1 MTKPWSGIKPKRQAN
16 AKANPTMARRI
27 VIIGANASGVEA
39 ASAARKKDRTAE
51 ITLVTQEKNAGYSRC
66 GLPFVIG
73 GQIANFKDLIVY
85 PPAYFQMLKLNLRTE
100 TKATAINTKD
110 KTVTIQIK
118 EGTTETLPYDS
129 LVIATG
135 ADSFMPPIKGKE
147 KQGILSLRGI
157 EDGEKIEAA
166 VRAGAKSA
174 VIMGAGLIG
183 LEVGVGLIERGLKVA
198 VVEMLPQILPQL
210 LDADMAKLVQQ
221 HLEEKGMRILLGKGV
236 EEFLG
241 EDKVTA
247 VKAGDD
253 VIEADLFISAFG
265 VRANTKLA
273 VEAGIPLGESKA
285 IKTNGRMETDVKDVY
300 AVGDCAEAPNI
311 VTHRPMCA
319 QLGTIAVRQ
328 GKVAGANAGGD
339 YSLFSGVLA
348 SAVTRLF
355 EIEAGN
361 TGLTETAA
369 QRNRIEVVTGA
380 ISSKTKADYFP
391 GAKPIKV
398 KLVVE
403 KESQRIIGAQ
413 VIGGEEVTQRINC
426 LSFAIQQG
434 MTVRELAKA
443 DTAYAPPLCETWE
456 PMVLAAEMVLMKLR

>member
-1 MTKPWSGIKPKRQAN
+1 MN
-16 AKANPTMARRI
+16 RR
-27 VIIGANASGVEA
+27 VVVIGANAAGVEA
-39 ASAARKKDRTAE
+39 ASAARKKDRSAE

-73 GQIANFKDLIVY
+73 GIIAGFNDLIVY
-85 PPAYFQMLKLNLRTE
+85 PPAYFQMLKLNLLTE
-100 TKATAINTKD
+100 TTALSINTKD
-110 KTVTIQIK
+110 KTVSVQRVDGAS
-118 EGTTETLPYDS
+118 ESLPYDA
-129 LVIATG
+129 LVIAIG
-135 ADSFMPPIKGKE
+135 AASFMPPIKGRE
-147 KQGILSLRGI
+147 KKGILSLRGI
-157 EDGEKIEAA
+157 EDGELIDAA
-166 VRAGAKSA
+166 VKAGAKSA

-183 LEVGVGLIERGLKVA
+183 LEVGVGLMERGLRVTI
-198 VVEMLPQILPQL
+198 VELLPQILPQL
-210 LDADMAKLVQQ
+210 LDADMAKMVQE
-221 HLEEKGMRILLGKGV
+221 HLESKGMRILTGKGV

-241 EDKVTA
+241 EESVTA
-247 VKAGDD
+247 IMAGGEK
-253 VIEADLFISAFG
+253 IEADLFVSAFG

-273 VEAGIPLGESKA
+273 VDAGIPLGESRA
-285 IKTNGRMETDVKDVY
+285 IKTNARMETEVHDVY
-300 AVGDCAEAPNI
+300 AVGDCAEAPNMI
-311 VTHRPMCA
+311 THRPMCA

-328 GKVAGANAGGD
+328 GKVAGTNAGGG
-339 YSLFSGVLA
+339 YSIFSGVLA

-361 TGLTETAA
+361 TGLTETSAL
-369 QRNRIEVVTGA
+369 RNRLEVITGA

-391 GAKPIKV
+391 GGKPIKV

-403 KESQRIIGAQ
+403 KESQRIVGGQ

-426 LSFAIQQG
+426 LSFAIQKG

>member
-1 MTKPWSGIKPKRQAN
+1 MV
-16 AKANPTMARRI
+16 RRVI
-27 VIIGANASGVEA
+27 VVGANAAGVEA

-51 ITLVTQEKNAGYSRC
+51 ITLITQEKNAGYSRC

-73 GQIANFKDLIVY
+73 GHIAKFTDLIVY
-85 PPAYFQMLKLNLRTE
+85 PPAYFQMLKLTLKNE
-100 TKATAINTKD
+100 TKVTAVNTKE
-110 KTVTIQIK
+110 KTVTYQTK
-118 EGTTETLPYDS
+118 EGATETMPYDS

-135 ADSFMPPIKGKE
+135 ADAFMPPIKGRE
-147 KQGILSLRGI
+147 KQGILSLRGL
-157 EDGEKIEAA
+157 EDGEKIQAA
-166 VRAGAKSA
+166 VKAGAKSA

-183 LEVGVGLIERGLKVA
+183 LEVGVGLIEQGLKVTI
-198 VVEMLPQILPQL
+198 VEMLPQILPQL
-210 LDADMAKLVQQ
+210 LDADMAKLVQE
-221 HLEEKGMRILLGKGV
+221 HLEEKGMKILTGKGV

-241 EDKVTA
+241 ENKVTA
-247 VKAGDD
+247 VVAGGEK
-253 VIEADLFISAFG
+253 IEADLFISAFG

-273 VEAGIPLGESKA
+273 VDAGIPLGETRA
-285 IKTNGRMETDVKDVY
+285 IKTTMRMETEVKDVY
-300 AVGDCAEAPNI
+300 AVGDCAESANI
-311 VTHRPMCA
+311 ITHRPMCA

-339 YSLFSGVLA
+339 YSQFTGILA

-361 TGLTETAA
+361 TGMTEAGAA
-369 QRNRIEVVTGA
+369 RNRIEVVVGA

-403 KESQRIIGAQ
+403 KESQRIIGGQ

-426 LSFAIQQG
+426 LSFAIQKG

>member
-1 MTKPWSGIKPKRQAN
+1 MV
-16 AKANPTMARRI
+16 RRVI
-27 VIIGANASGVEA
+27 VIGANAAGVEA

-51 ITLVTQEKNAGYSRC
+51 ITLITQEKTAGYSRC

-73 GQIANFKDLIVY
+73 GHIPNFMDLVVY
-85 PPAYFQMLKLNLRTE
+85 PPAYFQMLKLTLKNE
-100 TKATAINTKD
+100 TKVTAINTKD
-110 KTVTIQIK
+110 KTVTYTTK
-118 EGTTETLPYDS
+118 EGTTETAQYES
-129 LVIATG
+129 LVLATG
-135 ADSFMPPIKGKE
+135 ADAFMPPIKGRE
-147 KQGILSLRGI
+147 KKGILSLRGL
-157 EDGEKIEAA
+157 EDGEKIQAA
-166 VRAGAKSA
+166 VKAGAKSA

-183 LEVGVGLIERGLKVA
+183 LEVGVGLIEQGLKVTI
-198 VVEMLPQILPQL
+198 VEMLPQILPQL
-210 LDADMAKLVQQ
+210 LDADMAKLVQE
-221 HLEEKGMRILLGKGV
+221 HLEEHGMRILTSKGV

-241 EDKVTA
+241 DDAVTA
-247 VKAGDD
+247 VMAGGEK
-253 VIEADLFISAFG
+253 IEADLFISAFG

-273 VEAGIPLGESKA
+273 VDAGIPLGETRA
-285 IKTNGRMETDVKDVY
+285 IKTNMRMETDVKDVY
-300 AVGDCAEAPNI
+300 AVGDCAESANI
-311 VTHRPMCA
+311 ITHRPMCA

-339 YSLFSGVLA
+339 YSQFTGILA

-361 TGLTETAA
+361 TGLTENAA
-369 QRNRIEVVTGA
+369 ARNRIEVVVGA
-380 ISSKTKADYFP
+380 ITSKTKADYFP
-391 GAKPIKV
+391 GAKPIKI

-403 KESQRIIGAQ
+403 KESQRIVGGQ

-426 LSFAIQQG
+426 LSFAIQKG

>member
-1 MTKPWSGIKPKRQAN
+1 
-16 AKANPTMARRI
+16 MARR
-27 VIIGANASGVEA
+27 VLIIGANASGVEA

-73 GQIANFKDLIVY
+73 GQIPKFSDLIVY

-110 KTVTIQIK
+110 KTVNITTK
-118 EGTTETLPYDS
+118 EGAFEVLPYDA
-129 LVIATG
+129 LIIATG

-157 EDGEKIEAA
+157 EDGEKIDEAIK
-166 VRAGAKSA
+166 AGAKSA

-183 LEVGVGLIERGLKVA
+183 LEVGVGLMERGLKVT

-210 LDADMAKLVQQ
+210 LDADMAKLVQE
-221 HLEEKGMRILLGKGV
+221 HLEQKGMHILTSKGV

-241 EDKVTA
+241 ENKVTA
-247 VKAGDD
+247 VKAGGET
-253 VIEADLFISAFG
+253 IEADLFISAFG

-273 VEAGIPLGESKA
+273 VEACIPLGPTRA

-311 VTHRPMCA
+311 ITHQPMCA

-328 GKVAGANAGGD
+328 GKVAGTNAGGD
-339 YSLFSGVLA
+339 YSQFSGILA
-348 SAVTRLF
+348 SAVTMLF

-369 QRNRIEVVTGA
+369 QRNRIEVVTGT

-391 GAKPIKV
+391 GAKPIKI

-403 KESQRIIGAQ
+403 KESQRIIGGQ
-413 VIGGEEVTQRINC
+413 IIGGEEVTQRINC
-426 LSFAIQQG
+426 LSFAIQKG

>member
-1 MTKPWSGIKPKRQAN
+1 
-16 AKANPTMARRI
+16 MARRI
-27 VIIGANASGVEA
+27 IIVGANAAGVEA

-51 ITLVTQEKNAGYSRC
+51 ITLLQAEKNAGYSRC

-73 GQIANFKDLIVY
+73 GQIANFQNLVVY

-100 TKATAINTKD
+100 TKATAINTKE
-110 KTVTIQIK
+110 KTVTVQTK
-118 EGTTETLPYDS
+118 EGATEILPYDA
-129 LVIATG
+129 LVISTG
-135 ADSFMPPIKGKE
+135 ADAFMPPIKGKE
-147 KQGILSLRGI
+147 KSGILSLRTI
-157 EDGEKIEAA
+157 EDGERIDAA
-166 VRAGAKSA
+166 VKAGAKSA

-183 LEVGVGLIERGLKVA
+183 LEVGVGLMERGLKVTI
-198 VVEMLPQILPQL
+198 VEMLPQILPQL
-210 LDADMAKLVQQ
+210 LDADMAKLVQE
-221 HLEEKGMRILLGKGV
+221 HLESKGMRIVLGKCV

-241 EDKVTA
+241 EDKVNA
-247 VKAGDD
+247 VMAGGEK
-253 VIEADLFISAFG
+253 IEADLFISAFG

-273 VEAGIPLGESKA
+273 ADAAIPLGETRA
-285 IKTNGRMETDVKDVY
+285 IKTNSRMETEVKDVY
-300 AVGDCAEAPNI
+300 AVGDCAENINI
-311 VTHRPMCA
+311 VTHRPMCP
-319 QLGTIAVRQ
+319 QLGTVAVRQ
-328 GKVAGANAGGD
+328 GKVAGANAGGA
-339 YSLFSGVLA
+339 YSQFTGALA
-348 SAVTRLF
+348 SAVTMLF

-369 QRNRIEVVTGA
+369 ARNRIEVVTGA
-380 ISSKTKADYFP
+380 ISSKTRADYFP

-403 KESQRIIGAQ
+403 KESERIIGAQ
-413 VIGGEEVTQRINC
+413 VIGGEEVTQRINS

>member
-1 MTKPWSGIKPKRQAN
+1 
-16 AKANPTMARRI
+16 MARRI
-27 VIIGANASGVEA
+27 IVIGANASGVEA

-51 ITLVTQEKNAGYSRC
+51 ITLITQEKNAGYSRC

-73 GQIANFKDLIVY
+73 GHIASFHDLIVY
-85 PPAYFQMLKLNLRTE
+85 PPAYFQMLKLNLRNE
-100 TKATAINTKD
+100 TKATAINAKD
-110 KTVTIQIK
+110 KTVTITTK
-118 EGTTETLPYDS
+118 EGATEVLPYDS

-135 ADSFMPPIKGKE
+135 ADSFTPPIKGRE
-147 KQGILSLRGI
+147 KPGVLSLRGI
-157 EDGEKIEAA
+157 EDGEKIDAA
-166 VRAGAKSA
+166 VKAGAKSA

-183 LEVGVGLIERGLKVA
+183 LEVGVGLMEKGLTVT
-198 VVEMLPQILPQL
+198 VLEMLPQILPQL
-210 LDADMAKLVQQ
+210 LDADMAKMVQE
-221 HLEEKGMRILLGKGV
+221 HLEQKGMRILISKGV

-247 VKAGDD
+247 VMAGGEK
-253 VIEADLFISAFG
+253 IEADLFISAFG

-273 VEAGIPLGESKA
+273 ADAGIPLGETRA

-300 AVGDCAEAPNI
+300 AVGDCAEAPNMI
-311 VTHRPMCA
+311 THRPMCA

-339 YSLFSGVLA
+339 YSLFTGILA

-361 TGLTETAA
+361 TGLTETSAA
-369 QRNRIEVVTGA
+369 RNRIEVVTGA

-403 KESQRIIGAQ
+403 KESQRIVGGQ

-426 LSFAIQQG
+426 LSFAIQKG

-456 PMVLAAEMVLMKLR
+456 PMVLAAEMVLMKMR